1 MTENHKEYE
10 ILRDE
15 MHLKY
20 NLIQSSISMMYGV
33 TTSVLG
39 FSLSNYN
46 TEYTV
51 CLIPLCIIVPIY
63 IISQNQNKAIAMIG
77 SLTYM
82 FFIKVRILCG
92 KGGIMH

>member
-1 MTENHKEYE
+1 
-10 ILRDE
+10 
-15 MHLKY
+15 
-20 NLIQSSISMMYGV
+20 MMYGV
-33 TTSVLG
+33 TTSILG

-46 TEYTV
+46 TEYIV

-82 FFIKVRILCG
+82 FFIKVRILWG